1 MMISF
6 FSMTKEGKGAHLD
19 VVPLVVITT
28 LSEEAVMNHVV
39 DIQLVEQRVAI
50 L

>member
-1 MMISF
+1 
-6 FSMTKEGKGAHLD
+6 MTKEGKGAHLD